1 MTSEPRGERALIAGA
16 ERRCLNCGAA
26 LTGRYCANCSQAA
39 DVHVPSTRE
48 LLHEVLEGITHSDS
62 RLWRT
67 LNLLWFKPGRLTQEF
82 VAGRRAAYLPPFRLY
97 LVLSVIF
104 FLIASLS
111 NTHAKF
117 VRFDDKTS
125 IAEAVAN
132 ASDVPPECASVN
144 GTVFDAHFF
153 GRDWAPRIRHVCGE
167 IAKDSG
173 ANLLHVALA
182 TMPKA
187 MFIFLP
193 LIAFLHMLMYWR
205 PRHRYAE
212 HLLFFLHLHAF
223 FFSLITLVMLSAD
236 AAEAWPRL
244 NFVWGLV
251 PWLLWS
257 LPIYTVF
264 AMRRVFGRRW
274 PGTLFKSFALFL
286 VYVVVLNLTLAGVF
300 VYAVLQL

>member
-1 MTSEPRGERALIAGA
+1 MTPEPPA
-16 ERRCLNCGAA
+16 EHAVTVVAARRCLNCGAA
-26 LTGRYCANCSQAA
+26 LTGRYCANCSQPA

-48 LLHEVLEGITHSDS
+48 LLHEALEGITHTDS

-67 LNLLWFKPGRLTQEF
+67 LRLLWFKPGKLTQEF

-97 LVLSVIF
+97 LVLSIIF

-111 NTHAKF
+111 NTHVKF
-117 VRFDDKTS
+117 VRFDDKTPV
-125 IAEAVAN
+125 AQAVAG
-132 ASDVPPECASVN
+132 ATAVPPECASVN
-144 GTVFDAHFF
+144 DTIFNVRLF

-167 IAKDSG
+167 IARDNG

-223 FFSLITLVMLSAD
+223 FFSLITVVILSTD

-244 NFVWGLV
+244 NFLWNLL

-257 LPIYTVF
+257 LPIYTVL
-264 AMRRVFGRRW
+264 AMRQVFGRRW
-274 PGTLFKSFALFL
+274 PGTLFKAFALFV
-286 VYVVVLNLTLAGVF
+286 VYMIVLSVTLAGVF